1 MGKIFY
7 LMGKSS
13 SGKDTVFKKL
23 LENEMLSLRTIV
35 PYTTR
40 PIRDGETEGV
50 EYYFVSE
57 EELQT
62 IRACGKLIELRA
74 YQTFHGVWKYFTA
87 ADNQIELLQNDYLM
101 IGTLESYNKT
111 REYYGTAKLVPILI
125 ELDDGVRLQ
134 RAIDREKLQD
144 NPKYQELCR
153 RFLADAEDF
162 SEQKIEEAMIER
174 RFYNDDLERCLEEI
188 THYIMENSLSG
199 R

>member
-13 SGKDTVFKKL
+13 SGKDTVFKRL
-23 LENEMLSLRTIV
+23 LENEKLSLRTIV
-35 PYTTR
+35 SYTTR

-50 EYYFVSE
+50 EYHYVSE
-57 EELQT
+57 EELQAIT
-62 IRACGKLIELRA
+62 AYGKLIELRA

-125 ELDDGVRLQ
+125 ELDDGIRLQ

-162 SEQKIEEAMIER
+162 SEQKIEEARIER

>member
-13 SGKDTVFKKL
+13 SGKDTLFKKL
-23 LENEMLSLRTIV
+23 LENEKLSLRTIV

-62 IRACGKLIELRA
+62 IAACGNLIELRA

-87 ADNQIELLQNDYLM
+87 ADSQIELLQNDYLM

-162 SEQKIEEAMIER
+162 SELKIEEAMIER